1 MLNRVGNSLCKA
13 FVAAFGCGAVF
24 WKTEIVVVD
33 FEIEQSYSQGRKNY
47 QVNPVLFK
55 IELHETFK
63 NLFFVLKFKFGT
75 LAQTVD
81 CRSQEPA
88 ISLDLGCS
96 FFGFQEWLRAG
107 DEQKKE

>member
-1 MLNRVGNSLCKA
+1 MLNRVGNSLREA
-13 FVAAFGCGAVF
+13 FAAAFGCGAVF

-63 NLFFVLKFKFGT
+63 NLFFILKFKFGT

-81 CRSQEPA
+81 CRFQEPTGFR
-88 ISLDLGCS
+88 DLGY
-96 FFGFQEWLRAG
+96 GFSGFREGLRAG
-107 DEQKKE
+107 DKQKKE